1 MIYRLYVERREAYR
15 QQANA
20 LLSELKNLLNI
31 KNLENLRILERYDIE
46 NINAEDLERCKFA
59 VFADPC
65 IDVIVDEL
73 ADLAE
78 LKILAAPVRGGG
90 SAADGGVN
98 ANRILG
104 VEYLPGQFDARA
116 DAASQCIALL
126 LNTELEAAHYEDN
139 EGQSETESMLI
150 RDPGVRTARVYLFY
164 GAISAEDFNLIKKHL
179 INPVESREAE
189 LNKLPESLSLDAP
202 EAQDVKI
209 LDNFINLNDSELES
223 LIKEYAL
230 AMNLDDLKCCVN
242 YFKSENRNPSMTE
255 LKVLDTYWSDHCR
268 HTTFMTKLDNFE
280 FEGDFEA
287 AHYEVNEGRSETE
300 STLINGSRVRDPGD
314 ERVNKAY
321 KRYLNLRKEL
331 NRDDKAVSL
340 MDMATIGA
348 KALKARGLL
357 NDLDE
362 SDEINACTVKIK
374 VNGEPWLLLFKN
386 ETHNHPTEIEP
397 FGGAAT
403 CIGGAIRDPL
413 SGRGYVYQ
421 AMRLTGA
428 ADPRV
433 EINKTLKGKLP
444 QRTITIKAAE
454 GYSSYGNQI
463 GIPTGIV
470 DEIYHEN
477 YAAKR
482 MEVGAVI
489 AAAPERNVRRETPKP
504 GDLVLLIGGRT
515 GRDGCGG
522 ATGSS
527 RAHNLNSLET
537 CGAEVQKGNAP
548 EERKLQRLFR
558 NYNFA
563 KLIKRCNDF
572 GAGGVSVAIGEL
584 ADGLKINL
592 DAVPLKYSG
601 LDGTEIAISESQ
613 ERMAVVI
620 AKEDLE
626 QALKLA
632 ESEDLSAVL
641 VAEVT
646 DNNRV
651 IMTWRGK
658 EILNLSREFIASNGA
673 ERHASVKIKNNKAVC
688 NAEEVKNFKD
698 NLIKVLQDLNVCS
711 KRGLAE
717 RFDSSI
723 GANSV
728 LIPFGGVR
736 QRTPAQ
742 AMAAKIP
749 VLNSDTGTCS
759 VMSWG
764 FDPFISSKSQYNGAY
779 LAVIESICKLAAT
792 GADLS
797 KCWLSFQEYFGRVD
811 DKPERWGRV
820 AAALLGAL
828 DAQLDLGVAA
838 IGGKDSMSGSFN
850 LEDNKVLDVP
860 PTLIS
865 FAVSLSDINK
875 IISPEFK
882 RANSRVVLLSPVY
895 DADNLPVKN
904 SMLELLKFID
914 KLNLE
919 HKILAAAVPTFGGI
933 AAMIFKM
940 CLGNKLGF
948 NFNLNNLNLFADHTR
963 GNFIVELENNLEL
976 DLPESINCVEL
987 GRTLKDFEIRHD
999 ADIIKI
1005 SELEEIYDNVLEEIF
1020 PVKVKA
1026 QANNNLDLKLN
1037 SSLKVKAARPV
1048 VKAARP
1054 GFLIPVF
1061 PGTNCEYESAR
1072 AVDNAGGEAEI
1083 FVVKTL
1089 TPDLMRESV
1098 KEFALK
1104 LNKSQALFLPG
1115 GFSNGDEPDGS
1126 GKFIAIFLRNNI
1138 IREAVQDLLDNRGG
1152 LICGICNGFQALI
1165 KTGLLPFGR
1174 IAEPEELNENSASL
1188 TFNVIGRHQAKLIRS
1203 KIINNNSPWLSDFE
1217 IGDVNIIPVSHGEG
1231 RFICG
1236 QELLNNLAL
1245 NGQIAAQYVD
1255 ANNNASQDVN
1265 YNPNGS
1271 INAVECITSPDG
1283 RILGRMGH
1291 AERVFNGLYKNAGE
1305 SIKGASMFSSAVKFF
1320 K

>member
-1 MIYRLYVERREAYR
+1 MIYRIYVERRAAYR
-15 QQANA
+15 QQASA
-20 LLSELKNLLNI
+20 LLSELRNLLNI
-31 KNLENLRILERYDIE
+31 KNLENLRILERYDV
-46 NINAEDLERCKFA
+46 EDVNLERCKHA

-65 IDVIVDEL
+65 IDEIIEDIDIN
-73 ADLAE
+73 ADR
-78 LKILAAPVRGGG
+78 V
-90 SAADGGVN
+90 
-98 ANRILG
+98 LG

-116 DAASQCIALL
+116 DAAGQCIALL
-126 LNTELEAAHYEDN
+126 LNCAKPN
-139 EGQSETESMLI
+139 
-150 RDPGVRTARVYLFY
+150 VKTARVYLFY
-164 GAISAEDFNLIKKHL
+164 GAVSAEDFNLIKKHL

-189 LNKLPESLSLDAP
+189 LNSMPESLSLDAP

-209 LDNFINLNDSELES
+209 LDGNRELES
-223 LIKEYAL
+223 LIKDYAL
-230 AMNLDDLKCCVN
+230 AMNLDDLKCCED
-242 YFKSENRNPSMTE
+242 YFKSENREPSITE

-268 HTTFMTKLDNFE
+268 HTTFMTKLDKFE
-280 FEGDFEA
+280 IED
-287 AHYEVNEGRSETE
+287 T
-300 STLINGSRVRDPGD
+300 
-314 ERVNKAY
+314 RVNKAY
-321 KRYLNLRKEL
+321 ERYLNLRKEL
-331 NRDDKAVSL
+331 KRDDKPVSL
-340 MDMATIGA
+340 MDIATIGA

-362 SDEINACTVKIK
+362 SDEINACSIKIK
-374 VNGEPWLLLFKN
+374 VNNEPWLLLFKN

-421 AMRLTGA
+421 AMRVTGA
-428 ADPRV
+428 ADPRTPLD
-433 EINKTLKGKLP
+433 KTLKGKLP

-489 AAAPERNVRRETPKP
+489 AAVPERNVRRETPKP

-527 RAHNLNSLET
+527 RAHNLSSLET

-558 NYNFA
+558 NANFSR
-563 KLIKRCNDF
+563 LIKRCNDF

-620 AKEDLE
+620 AREDLE

-632 ESEDLSAVL
+632 ESEDLDASL

-646 DNNRV
+646 GNNRV

-673 ERHASVKIKNNKAVC
+673 ERHASVKIANNKEIY
-688 NAEEVKNFKD
+688 NKAEEVREFSNKLKE
-698 NLIKVLQDLNVCS
+698 VLADLNVCC

-717 RFDSSI
+717 RFDSSV

-728 LIPFGGVR
+728 LIPFGGAR

-749 VLNSDTGTCS
+749 VLNGDTETCS

-764 FDPFISSKSQYNGAY
+764 FDPFISSKSQYSGAY

-865 FAVSLSDINK
+865 FAVSLSNVDN

-895 DADNLPVKN
+895 DDDNLPVKD
-904 SMLELLKFID
+904 SMLELLRFID

-919 HKILAAAVPTFGGI
+919 HKILAAATPVFGGT

-940 CLGNKLGF
+940 CLGNNLGF
-948 NFNLNNLNLFADHTR
+948 NFNLNNINLFADDTR
-963 GNFIVELENNLEL
+963 GSFIVELADNLGL
-976 DLPESINCVEL
+976 DNLPESIRCVEL
-987 GRTLKDFEIRHD
+987 GRTIKDFEIKHD
-999 ADIIKI
+999 AEVIKI

-1020 PVKVKA
+1020 PVKVKDN
-1026 QANNNLDLKLN
+1026 NNNLDLRLS
-1037 SSLKVKAARPV
+1037 SSLRVRAARPV
-1048 VKAARP
+1048 VKAAKPR
-1054 GFLIPVF
+1054 FLIPVF

-1072 AVDNAGGEAEI
+1072 AVNNAGGEAEI
-1083 FVVKTL
+1083 FVIKTL

-1098 KEFALK
+1098 KEFALR
-1104 LNKSQALFLPG
+1104 LNNSQALFLPG

-1188 TFNVIGRHQAKLIRS
+1188 TFNIIGRHQAKLIRS

-1217 IGDVNIIPVSHGEG
+1217 IGDVSIIPISHGEG

-1236 QELLNNLAL
+1236 QELLNKLAL

-1271 INAVECITSPDG
+1271 INAIECITSPDG

-1291 AERVFNGLYKNAGE
+1291 AERVFKGLYKNAGE
-1305 SIKGASMFSSAVKFF
+1305 NIKSIKGASMFSSAVKFF

>member
-563 KLIKRCNDF
+563 KLIKRCND
-572 GAGGVSVAIGEL
+572 
-584 ADGLKINL
+584 
-592 DAVPLKYSG
+592 
-601 LDGTEIAISESQ
+601 
-613 ERMAVVI
+613 
-620 AKEDLE
+620 
-626 QALKLA
+626 
-632 ESEDLSAVL
+632 
-641 VAEVT
+641 
-646 DNNRV
+646 
-651 IMTWRGK
+651 
-658 EILNLSREFIASNGA
+658 
-673 ERHASVKIKNNKAVC
+673 
-688 NAEEVKNFKD
+688 
-698 NLIKVLQDLNVCS
+698 
-711 KRGLAE
+711 
-717 RFDSSI
+717 
-723 GANSV
+723 
-728 LIPFGGVR
+728 
-736 QRTPAQ
+736 
-742 AMAAKIP
+742 
-749 VLNSDTGTCS
+749 
-759 VMSWG
+759 
-764 FDPFISSKSQYNGAY
+764 
-779 LAVIESICKLAAT
+779 
-792 GADLS
+792 
-797 KCWLSFQEYFGRVD
+797 
-811 DKPERWGRV
+811 
-820 AAALLGAL
+820 
-828 DAQLDLGVAA
+828 
-838 IGGKDSMSGSFN
+838 
-850 LEDNKVLDVP
+850 
-860 PTLIS
+860 
-865 FAVSLSDINK
+865 
-875 IISPEFK
+875 
-882 RANSRVVLLSPVY
+882 
-895 DADNLPVKN
+895 
-904 SMLELLKFID
+904 
-914 KLNLE
+914 
-919 HKILAAAVPTFGGI
+919 
-933 AAMIFKM
+933 
-940 CLGNKLGF
+940 
-948 NFNLNNLNLFADHTR
+948 
-963 GNFIVELENNLEL
+963 
-976 DLPESINCVEL
+976 
-987 GRTLKDFEIRHD
+987 
-999 ADIIKI
+999 
-1005 SELEEIYDNVLEEIF
+1005 
-1020 PVKVKA
+1020 
-1026 QANNNLDLKLN
+1026 
-1037 SSLKVKAARPV
+1037 
-1048 VKAARP
+1048 
-1054 GFLIPVF
+1054 
-1061 PGTNCEYESAR
+1061 
-1072 AVDNAGGEAEI
+1072 
-1083 FVVKTL
+1083 
-1089 TPDLMRESV
+1089 
-1098 KEFALK
+1098 
-1104 LNKSQALFLPG
+1104 
-1115 GFSNGDEPDGS
+1115 
-1126 GKFIAIFLRNNI
+1126 
-1138 IREAVQDLLDNRGG
+1138 
-1152 LICGICNGFQALI
+1152 
-1165 KTGLLPFGR
+1165 
-1174 IAEPEELNENSASL
+1174 
-1188 TFNVIGRHQAKLIRS
+1188 
-1203 KIINNNSPWLSDFE
+1203 
-1217 IGDVNIIPVSHGEG
+1217 
-1231 RFICG
+1231 
-1236 QELLNNLAL
+1236 
-1245 NGQIAAQYVD
+1245 
-1255 ANNNASQDVN
+1255 
-1265 YNPNGS
+1265 
-1271 INAVECITSPDG
+1271 
-1283 RILGRMGH
+1283 
-1291 AERVFNGLYKNAGE
+1291 
-1305 SIKGASMFSSAVKFF
+1305 
-1320 K
+1320 